1 MKFKSQ
7 KIAYW
12 FFASAMLLLVLQI
25 IYGFIMG
32 FARVGHD
39 VLHDFIPFN
48 TARAV
53 HTNLLVVWLLLG
65 FMGAAYFIIPEEAD
79 RELCWPKLAW
89 VQLISFLVVGVIAV
103 IGYHINWWEGRKFLE
118 IPRPLDY
125 LVVVNVL
132 LFIANIGMTIWKGTR
147 YTTTSIVL
155 YFGLL
160 AAALLYLPGM
170 ITLDNQTTD
179 SFYRWWVVHL
189 WVEGVWE
196 LIMGA
201 LLCYLLIKLT
211 GVDREIVEKWLYIIV
226 GLTFLSGILGTG
238 HHYYYIGAPRYW
250 LMVGGIFSAL
260 EPLAFLGMAIYAL
273 AMAKKGWPPPSQ
285 QVRAE
290 LDTRQRHHFVR
301 RRRFPR
307 SCAHATSSQ
316 HVDPRNSCDRHA
328 RPHGVLGG
336 VRHDQSGNDCLRPA
350 GHDRPQAVGQRLCGI
365 RVLAEQHWHGGHDW
379 RPRCRRHHPGES
391 GTPHGT
397 RLSRRAKGNRNA
409 LYRHDP
415 RPRCCS
421 WWASDSSST
430 TSSALDFRPMKPPPP
445 MSGPRKLMTFPALRT
460 ATAQPTIA
468 NPRFPLHDERDP
480 VFSIRRRLLR

>member
-12 FFASAMLLLVLQI
+12 FFASAMALFLLQI
-25 IYGFIMG
+25 IYGFVMG
-32 FARVGHD
+32 FARIGYD
-39 VLHDFIPFN
+39 VLHDWIPFN

-65 FMGAAYFIIPEEAD
+65 FMGSAYFIIPEEAD

-89 VQLISFLVVGVIAV
+89 VQLISFLVVGVIAIV
-103 IGYHINWWEGRKFLE
+103 GYHINWWEGRKFLE

-125 LVVVNVL
+125 LVVVNIL
-132 LFIANIGMTIWKGTR
+132 CFLANIGMTIWRGKR

-160 AAALLYLPGM
+160 ASALLYLPGM
-170 ITLDNQTTD
+170 IDFDNQTMD

-201 LLCYLLIKLT
+201 LLSYLLIKLT

-273 AMAKKGWPPPSQ
+273 AMAKKGGRRHPNKSALNWTLGSAIMSFVGAGFLGMAHTLP
-285 QVRAE
+285 QVNMYTHGTLVTAMHGHMAFWGAYAMINLAMIAYAMPVMTGRK
-290 LDTRQRHHFVR
+290 LWDN
-301 RRRFPR
+301 
-307 SCAHATSSQ
+307 ATSSYAFWLSN
-316 HVDPRNSCDRHA
+316 VGMVGMTGA
-328 RPHGVLGG
+328 LAV
-336 VRHDQSGNDCLRPA
+336 A
-350 GHDRPQAVGQRLCGI
+350 GITQVNL
-365 RVLAEQHWHGGHDW
+365 E
-379 RPRCRRHHPGES
+379 RRMGP
-391 GTPHGT
+391 
-397 RLSRRAKGNRNA
+397 RLSRSSKRNRNA
-409 LYRHDP
+409 LYRP
-415 RPRCCS
+415 
-421 WWASDSSST
+421 SS
-430 TSSALDFRPMKPPPP
+430 
-445 MSGPRKLMTFPALRT
+445 
-460 ATAQPTIA
+460 
-468 NPRFPLHDERDP
+468 
-480 VFSIRRRLLR
+480 RRLPVPPGDVLLFL